1 MVVVNPGFFDSDVTR
16 VVNSGHSFLKVR
28 YILKLLQ
35 FCIFFTLK
43 MDQFCV
49 PQQNLNV
56 KMFFEKMNRL
66 SVQNPVCILGCDL
79 ILGYTIGY

>member
-1 MVVVNPGFFDSDVTR
+1 
-16 VVNSGHSFLKVR
+16 
-28 YILKLLQ
+28 
-35 FCIFFTLK
+35 